1 MKGFTLIEMLIVI
14 SITTILGAMAFVSFG
29 RIINYTSIEAQAQ
42 SVRSH
47 IERARIFTLASKNNS
62 SFGVIFS
69 TSSARVFQGTTFVAA
84 SSSDQI
90 YTIDSN
96 ESIINI
102 SFSGGGNTIYF
113 NKITGEPNATGT
125 ITITSASNNLDRRTV
140 VVYKTGIVDIQ

>member
-14 SITTILGAMAFVSFG
+14 SITAILGSMAFASFG

-69 TSSARVFQGTTFVAA
+69 TSTARVFQGTTFVAA
-84 SSSDQI
+84 SSSDQV
-90 YTIDSN
+90 YNIDSN

-102 SFSGGGNTIYF
+102 NFSGGGNTIYF
-113 NKITGEPNATGT
+113 NKISGEPNATGT
-125 ITITSASNNLDRRTV
+125 ITITSSNNSLDRQTV
-140 VVYKTGIVDIQ
+140 VIYQTGIVDIQ